1 MKESPRVLAQ
11 IGVEKPEYVFKIP
24 ALSLEMVRTEMHSFR
39 PDDPR
44 KELHNRETTMEKS

>member
-1 MKESPRVLAQ
+1 VRAQ
-11 IGVEKPEYVFKIP
+11 IGIEKPEYVFEIP

-44 KELHNRETTMEKS
+44 KELHSRGTTVDES